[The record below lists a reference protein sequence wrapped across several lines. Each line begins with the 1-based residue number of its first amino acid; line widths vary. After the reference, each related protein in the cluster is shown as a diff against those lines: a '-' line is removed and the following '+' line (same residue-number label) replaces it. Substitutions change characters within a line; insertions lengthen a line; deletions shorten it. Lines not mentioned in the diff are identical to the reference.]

1 MRNIPRAAASMA
13 GLAALVAG
21 AGPALAQPMADD
33 ARFAATTLDISAEGE
48 ARVAPDMATITLGV
62 SHQAP
67 SAQAAMA
74 AVNADMGKVVDAIR
88 GAGIEARQIQT
99 SAVNLNPQYVYEP
112 NKPARLTGYTASN
125 EVRVTVLDL
134 ARLGP
139 TLDAVVGAGATNV
152 GQVSFGLRSR
162 VAAENAARLAA
173 VKALD
178 DKATLYADAA
188 GYHVK
193 RLVSLSEG
201 GGYVPGPP
209 VPLFRAQAMAAAAPT
224 PVETGELDVK
234 ITVSGEFE
242 LTH

>member
-1 MRNIPRAAASMA
+1 
-13 GLAALVAG
+13 
-21 AGPALAQPMADD
+21 
-33 ARFAATTLDISAEGE
+33 
-48 ARVAPDMATITLGV
+48 
-62 SHQAP
+62 
-67 SAQAAMA
+67 
-74 AVNADMGKVVDAIR
+74 
-88 GAGIEARQIQT
+88 
-99 SAVNLNPQYVYEP
+99 VNLNPQYVYEP